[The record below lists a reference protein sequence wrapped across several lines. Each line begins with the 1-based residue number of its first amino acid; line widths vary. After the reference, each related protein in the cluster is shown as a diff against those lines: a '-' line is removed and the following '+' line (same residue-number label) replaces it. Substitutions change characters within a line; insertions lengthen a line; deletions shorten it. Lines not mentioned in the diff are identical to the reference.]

1 MSIELGLSERQP
13 FPLQVVREKYK
24 SFYAR
29 KKKQSA
35 ERAYIMEK
43 QKKTWNK
50 IIGENIRRL
59 RISHNETQAELGESI
74 GYGSTTIANY
84 ESGERLPDLITAYA
98 IAQRY
103 HVEMEKLM
111 EEDFTNR
118 EYKEN

>member
-1 MSIELGLSERQP
+1 MHVRKNKVQKGLI
-13 FPLQVVREKYK
+13 LWK
-24 SFYAR
+24 
-29 KKKQSA
+29 
-35 ERAYIMEK
+35 
-43 QKKTWNK
+43 
-50 IIGENIRRL
+50 NIRRL

>member
-1 MSIELGLSERQP
+1 MNWGCRKDSP

-43 QKKTWNK
+43 QKKIWNK

-59 RISHNETQAELGESI
+59 RISHNETQAELEKSSRLILFTCGEGQNMLQCKTDIKIVAGDQHNSI
-74 GYGSTTIANY
+74 
-84 ESGERLPDLITAYA
+84 DL
-98 IAQRY
+98 
-103 HVEMEKLM
+103 L
-111 EEDFTNR
+111 
-118 EYKEN
+118 

>member
-13 FPLQVVREKYK
+13 LSSTGGTRK
-24 SFYAR
+24 FYAR

>member
-1 MSIELGLSERQP
+1 
-13 FPLQVVREKYK
+13 
-24 SFYAR
+24 
-29 KKKQSA
+29 
-35 ERAYIMEK
+35 MEK
-43 QKKTWNK
+43 QKKPWNK

-111 EEDFTNR
+111 EEDFQYQF
-118 EYKEN
+118 ELKEGDVLEVRKAGTLTMVAGGVKFE

>member
-1 MSIELGLSERQP
+1 
-13 FPLQVVREKYK
+13 
-24 SFYAR
+24 
-29 KKKQSA
+29 
-35 ERAYIMEK
+35 MEK

-59 RISHNETQAELGESI
+59 RISH
-74 GYGSTTIANY
+74 NY

>member
-1 MSIELGLSERQP
+1 
-13 FPLQVVREKYK
+13 
-24 SFYAR
+24 
-29 KKKQSA
+29 
-35 ERAYIMEK
+35 MEK

-84 ESGERLPDLITAYA
+84 ESGERLPDVITAYA

>member
-1 MSIELGLSERQP
+1 M
-13 FPLQVVREKYK
+13 
-24 SFYAR
+24 
-29 KKKQSA
+29 
-35 ERAYIMEK
+35 K
-43 QKKTWNK
+43 QKLLVSQIQNFSLHD
-50 IIGENIRRL
+50 GPGIRTTVFLPVSYTHLDVYKR
-59 RISHNETQAELGESI
+59 Q

>member
-1 MSIELGLSERQP
+1 MNWGCRKDSP

-29 KKKQSA
+29 KK
-35 ERAYIMEK
+35 K

-59 RISHNETQAELGESI
+59 RISHNETQAELGENI

>member
-1 MSIELGLSERQP
+1 MNWGCRKDSP

-50 IIGENIRRL
+50 IIGENI
-59 RISHNETQAELGESI
+59 
-74 GYGSTTIANY
+74 ANY

>member
-1 MSIELGLSERQP
+1 
-13 FPLQVVREKYK
+13 
-24 SFYAR
+24 
-29 KKKQSA
+29 
-35 ERAYIMEK
+35 MEK

-84 ESGERLPDLITAYA
+84 LITAYA

>member
-1 MSIELGLSERQP
+1 
-13 FPLQVVREKYK
+13 
-24 SFYAR
+24 
-29 KKKQSA
+29 
-35 ERAYIMEK
+35 MEK

-103 HVEMEKLM
+103 HVERKNLRKK
-111 EEDFTNR
+111 TSRIVNTKR
-118 EYKEN
+118 IKKNYTYKKE

>member
-1 MSIELGLSERQP
+1 
-13 FPLQVVREKYK
+13 
-24 SFYAR
+24 
-29 KKKQSA
+29 
-35 ERAYIMEK
+35 MEK

-74 GYGSTTIANY
+74 GYGSTTIAKY

>member
-1 MSIELGLSERQP
+1 MHVRKNKVQKGLI
-13 FPLQVVREKYK
+13 LWKN
-24 SFYAR
+24 R
-29 KKKQSA
+29 KKH
-35 ERAYIMEK
+35 
-43 QKKTWNK
+43 
-50 IIGENIRRL
+50 GRL

>member
-1 MSIELGLSERQP
+1 
-13 FPLQVVREKYK
+13 
-24 SFYAR
+24 
-29 KKKQSA
+29 
-35 ERAYIMEK
+35 MEK

-59 RISHNETQAELGESI
+59 RISHNETHRILGESI
-74 GYGSTTIANY
+74 PSDFLIFANY